1 MKLSELKKTYTYRVE
16 ESIYEKAE
24 KLIKVKTGLGVG
36 TFLRMQLIRYLNDN
50 KDENKK

>member
-1 MKLSELKKTYTYRVE
+1 MSEVKKTYTYRIE

-24 KLIKVKTGLGVG
+24 KLIKDKTGLGVG
-36 TFLRMQLIRYLNDN
+36 TFLRMQLIKYLNDN